1 MPMTHRIAV
10 CALLFWGSCGPL
22 FGQSAASG
30 QLNGTIT
37 DQSGGGV
44 ANAKVTVM
52 NNATNIGVTVVTN
65 AAGQYRIFNLLP
77 SLYDLTI
84 EAPGFKTVRIA
95 SLKINVDQTLT
106 QDSVLPLG
114 SVADKVEVRAQ
125 GDLLERTTVSESTV
139 IQEKVVRDLPLNGR
153 DYSQLI
159 SLTPGANGTRI
170 NGQWADGNKFLLD
183 GTNNTTILGAK
194 TAFTPNLDTIQEF
207 SIDSPSAK
215 AEYGGVLGATVNAAT
230 KSGGNTLSGTL
241 WEFVRSNQFQAR
253 NPFSQSTLRTLPPY
267 HRNQFGAAIGGP
279 VYIPKLY
286 HGRGKTFFFFAYER
300 FTLRQQTVKLSRV
313 PTADELNGNFSTS
326 VIGRNIYDPATTT
339 AGPNGTLIRQQFQ
352 NNTIPT
358 NRIDPLT
365 QGYLKLMLPAPNYTN
380 PSNVNVNR
388 LDIFPNNETK
398 NNYSVRIDHKLGN
411 RDNLWFRYSQ
421 IGADNSTFVTA
432 ILPQVTS
439 QNRKNFGVNWVHA
452 FRPNL
457 FFESTYAYANFP
469 FTLNQNLQG
478 GQAALAALGF
488 SQDQFAKYGVPD
500 FLSVGN
506 FSTPFLN
513 GVYANLTK
521 SPASIGES
529 LSWITGKHSMKFG
542 FQLSRKDF
550 TNIATGHHY
559 SFNIAQTADPQNVG
573 TTGIE
578 LASLLLGLP
587 QSNSLYTGNYT
598 MAFNNWSLYG
608 EDDWKVRR
616 NLTVSLGLRYDSFP
630 PPNFY
635 GNSTISDWDYK
646 TGDWLIGGSKLPPAC
661 NVSPVAPC
669 IPGTGNLNDLP
680 NGNKIKLARYP
691 GIRYPIYDNFS
702 PRLGVAWSFARN
714 TVLRVGYGIYF
725 DTESST
731 AQEAQNTY
739 GAWPSKTSAGTN
751 YNAFSQSLTTV
762 KQIDGTPVSPVTTGA
777 PWGTVSYFWDPR
789 KKDAMSHQWNV
800 DIQHQFS
807 EHFVLTTA
815 YVGSRG
821 SRLDLNIA
829 ANAALQPGA
838 GTPAEVN
845 ARRPFPFYGSD
856 TLYGTD
862 LGRNHYNA
870 LQVKAEDRF
879 SGGFQTLVSYTWSK
893 TMDNGP
899 DGWYGGNPQNPYNL
913 NAESGVSNSDRTHIL
928 VMSGVYE
935 LPFGKGKRWL
945 HSGAASYV
953 LGNWQLNGIGT
964 LQSGTPVVLSV
975 PGDVANVGNHVRNY
989 ERPNLVGN
997 PHLSNPSANL
1007 WFNTAAFAVPVLSFG
1022 NAGRGLI
1029 RNPGYTNFD
1038 LSLFK
1043 NVPIRE
1049 RLSFQLRLEAFNA
1062 FNIQSLGRANGTLG
1076 TGFGTITSTSS
1087 APRELQFAAKLYF

>member
-1 MPMTHRIAV
+1 MTHRIAV
-10 CALLFWGSCGPL
+10 LILLVFGSCGSL
-22 FGQSAASG
+22 FGQSGASG
-30 QLNGTIT
+30 QLNGTVT
-37 DQSGGGV
+37 DQSGAAV
-44 ANAKVTVM
+44 ANAKVTVV
-52 NNATNIGVTVVTN
+52 NRATNLGVTVLTSP
-65 AAGQYRIFNLLP
+65 AGQYRIFNLLP

-84 EAPGFKTVRIA
+84 EAPGFKTVQIA
-95 SLKINVDQTLT
+95 GLKINVDQTLT
-106 QDSVLPLG
+106 QDSVLSLG
-114 SVADKVEVRAQ
+114 SVAEKVEVSAQ
-125 GDLLERTTVSESTV
+125 ADLLERTTVSESTV
-139 IQEKVVRDLPLNGR
+139 IQEKVIQDLPLNGR

-159 SLTPGANGTRI
+159 TLTPGANGTRI
-170 NGQWADGNKFLLD
+170 NGQWGDGNRFLLD
-183 GTNNTTILGAK
+183 GTNNTTILGSK
-194 TAFTPNLDTIQEF
+194 TALTPNLDTIQEF
-207 SIDSPSAK
+207 SVDSHSAK
-215 AEYGGVLGATVNAAT
+215 AEYGGFLGATINVAT

-253 NPFSQSTLRTLPPY
+253 NPFSQATLSTLPPY

-279 VYIPKLY
+279 VYVPKLY
-286 HGRGKTFFFFAYER
+286 EGRNKTFFFFAYER
-300 FTLRQQTVKLSRV
+300 FTVRQHSVVLNRV

-326 VIGRNIYDPATTT
+326 VIGRNIYDPTTT
-339 AGPNGTLIRQQFQ
+339 TVGPGGTLMRQQFP
-352 NNTIPT
+352 NNIIPT
-358 NRIDPLT
+358 NRVDSLT
-365 QGYLKLMLPAPNYTN
+365 QGYLKLMLPTSNYSNT
-380 PSNVNVNR
+380 SNVNVNR
-388 LDIFPNNETK
+388 LDIFPNDETK
-398 NNYSVRIDHKLGN
+398 NNYSVRIDHKLSH

-421 IGADNSTFVTA
+421 VSDDSSTLVTA
-432 ILPQVTS
+432 ILPQLVS
-439 QNRKNFGVNWVHA
+439 QNRKNLGVSWVHA

-457 FFESTYAYANFP
+457 FFESTYTYSDFP

-488 SQDQFAKYGVPD
+488 SQDQLAKYGIPD

-506 FSTPFLN
+506 FSTPYLN
-513 GVYANLTK
+513 GVYANYTK

-529 LSWITGKHSMKFG
+529 LSWTTGKHSTKFG

-559 SFNIAQTADPQNVG
+559 NFNVAQTADPQNVG

-608 EDDWKVRR
+608 EDDWKFRQ
-616 NLTVSLGLRYDSFP
+616 NLTVSLGVRYDSFP

-635 GNSTISDWDYK
+635 GSGSINDWDYK
-646 TGDWLIGGSKLPPAC
+646 TGDWLIGGGKLPPAC

-680 NGNKIKLARYP
+680 NGNMIKLAQYP
-691 GIRYPIYDNFS
+691 GIRYPIHDNFS

-714 TVLRVGYGIYF
+714 TVLRAGYGIYF

-739 GAWPSKTSAGTN
+739 GAWPSNTSAGAN
-751 YNAFSQSLTTV
+751 YNDFSQSLTTV
-762 KQIDGTPVSPVTTGA
+762 NQIDKTPVSPTTTGV

-789 KKDAMSHQWNV
+789 KKDAMSQQWNV

-807 EHFVLTTA
+807 EHFVLTSS

-829 ANAALQPGA
+829 ANTALQPGA

-862 LGRNHYNA
+862 LGRNDYNA
-870 LQVKAEDRF
+870 LQIKAERRF
-879 SGGFQTLVSYTWSK
+879 SAGFQALVSYTLSR
-893 TMDNGP
+893 TTDNGT
-899 DGWYGGNPQNPYNL
+899 DGWYVGNPQNPYNL
-913 NAESGVSNSDRTHIL
+913 SAEWGPSNSDRTHIL

-935 LPFGKGKRWL
+935 LPFGRGKKWL
-945 HSGAASYV
+945 HSGVASYV
-953 LGNWQLNGIGT
+953 LGNWQMNGIGT
-964 LQSGTPVVLSV
+964 LRSGTPVVLSV
-975 PGDVANVGNHVRNY
+975 PGDVANVGNDVKNY
-989 ERPNLVGN
+989 ERPNRVGD
-997 PHLSNPSANL
+997 PHLSNPSAKQ
-1007 WFNTAAFAVPVLSFG
+1007 WFNPGAFAVPVLAFG
-1022 NAGRGLI
+1022 DAKRGLI

-1043 NVPIRE
+1043 NFPIRE
-1049 RLSFQLRLEAFNA
+1049 RLNLQLRFEAFNG
-1062 FNIQSLGRANGTLG
+1062 FNIQSLGNANGTLG
-1076 TGFGTITSTSS
+1076 TGFGQITSSS
-1087 APRELQFAAKLYF
+1087 STPRELQFGAKLYF